1 MPFFV
6 LVLGSHRSGSS
17 VTTKILQSLGCNLGP
32 DLLAGDAF
40 SNVMGHFENLSVL
53 KFNEELLV
61 NLGTDWRNP
70 IPLDQNA
77 FYKSKRIQIENDICS
92 LLQDLLAQKI
102 NAIKDPRIPILLEL
116 WEGAILRTISNLKII
131 ITIRHP
137 GEVASSL
144 QKRDNLSDI
153 VGVQLWV
160 QATLNAIKFARDYS
174 NYFVFYD
181 HLISDPLGTTKGIE
195 EYLHSFDNSANL
207 STLAAEDV
215 VPGYRHNKVL
225 DGEFTVLN
233 VASEMYEHISKFQTA
248 TPLIFPD
255 ELLDK
260 WQKRIEL
267 TYKEVNRLELIRATD
282 LQRDRVVE
290 DLWESSRAAVLKLS
304 LERDEIVVDRDRI
317 TQHLTSERDQIASEK
332 DQMGIERDQI
342 KIDSDRITLELISE
356 RDQLSLEREL
366 LLNST
371 IWKATKPLRS
381 LIELFKRILPH

>member
-17 VTTKILQSLGCNLGP
+17 VTTKILQSFGYNLGS
-32 DLLAGDAF
+32 DLLVGDAF

-53 KFNEELLV
+53 KFNEELLA
-61 NLGTDWRNP
+61 NLGTDWKNP
-70 IPLDQNA
+70 IPLDQNE

-92 LLQDLLAQKI
+92 LLQDLLDQKI

-131 ITIRHP
+131 VTIRHP
-137 GEVASSL
+137 AEVASSL
-144 QKRDNLSDI
+144 QKRDNLSHV

-160 QATLNAIKFARDYS
+160 QATLNALKFAKDYS

-181 HLISDPLGTTKGIE
+181 HLISDPPGMTKGIE
-195 EYLHSFDNSANL
+195 EYLYSFDNSANL
-207 STLAAEDV
+207 SALAAKDV
-215 VPGYRHNKVL
+215 FPEYRHNKVL
-225 DGEFTVLN
+225 DGEITVLN

-248 TPLIFPD
+248 TPLNFPD

-282 LQRDRVVE
+282 LQRDRIVE
-290 DLWESSRAAVLKLS
+290 DLWASSSTVLSKLT
-304 LERDEIVVDRDRI
+304 LERDEIAADR
-317 TQHLTSERDQIASEK
+317 
-332 DQMGIERDQI
+332 
-342 KIDSDRITLELISE
+342 DRITLELTSV
-356 RDQLSLEREL
+356 RDQLTFEREL